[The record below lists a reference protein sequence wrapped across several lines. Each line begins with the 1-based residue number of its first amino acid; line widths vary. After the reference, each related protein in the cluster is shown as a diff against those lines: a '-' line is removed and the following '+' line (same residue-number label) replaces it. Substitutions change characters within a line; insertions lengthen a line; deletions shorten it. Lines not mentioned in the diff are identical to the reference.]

1 MNKPFIFHNRIYKNI
16 FTQEEIDE
24 LYSVIDINQ
33 TDNTS
38 ILSIYAQKA
47 WFVDL
52 PSSIK
57 NKVSDLANKIYGHK
71 VKLEEISFARYSK
84 EYGDF
89 PVLTPHY
96 DNTFKESRV
105 TLDVQLR
112 SNIDWPIVIHGKDFT
127 LKDNEAVTFSG
138 TNQIHWRKY
147 QEFSDSDF
155 IEMLFCHF
163 SLEDKQPITLE
174 DKEEIEKNM
183 VYYSNRFSMNLI
195 EIINN
200 LKQSIKK
207 YTYE

>member
-1 MNKPFIFHNRIYKNI
+1 MNKPFIFHNQIYKDV
-16 FTQEEIDE
+16 FTREELDS

-33 TDNTS
+33 TENTTV
-38 ILSIYAQKA
+38 LSLYAQKA

-52 PSSIK
+52 PDSIK
-57 NKVSDLANKIYGHK
+57 NKVSVLANKIYGNK

-96 DNTFKESRV
+96 DNSFKESRV

-112 SNIDWPIVIHGKDFT
+112 SNIDWPIIIQDKSFT

-163 SLEDKQPITLE
+163 SLEDKKLITLE